1 MFKVTG
7 SDGNTYGLVDTLA
20 AANAVV
26 EMKKTGRDGKRLTN
40 PANATK
46 ASTLTFVVSEVPN
59 STHPGYVKR

>member
-7 SDGNTYGLVDTLA
+7 SDGNVYGLVDTLA

-26 EMKKTGRDGKRLTN
+26 EMKKTGRDGRKLTN

-46 ASTLTFVVSEVPN
+46 TSTLAFVVSEVPD

>member
-7 SDGNTYGLVDTLA
+7 SDGNTFGLVDTLVA
-20 AANAVV
+20 VNAIV
-26 EMKKTGRDGKRLTN
+26 EMKKTGRDGRKLTN

-46 ASTLTFVVSEVPN
+46 ASSLTLTVAEVPD